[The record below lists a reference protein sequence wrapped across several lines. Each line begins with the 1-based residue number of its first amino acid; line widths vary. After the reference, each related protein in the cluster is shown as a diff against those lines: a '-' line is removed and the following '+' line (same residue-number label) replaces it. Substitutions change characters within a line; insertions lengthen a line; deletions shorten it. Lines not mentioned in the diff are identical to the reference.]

1 MNNSD
6 QRLIRSLKKGKKRVL
21 KLLYDAHSIRIFN
34 LAYRITS
41 NREDAEEVVQDT
53 FVKLWKFRSGIDTEK
68 NILGYIIVIA
78 RNLAIDVLKSRSKRI
93 ETENNEGLILQKLSE
108 NNNFYFEEAAR
119 QFDAA
124 IAQLPPKRREVFIL
138 KIHTNLTNKEI
149 ASKLNISETM
159 VEKQMRLAS
168 SILREIMNS
177 DE

>member
-1 MNNSD
+1 MNNSEQKLARD
-6 QRLIRSLKKGKKRVL
+6 LKRGKKKAL
-21 KLLYDAHSIRIFN
+21 KSLYDSHSVRLFN
-34 LAYRITS
+34 LAYRIPS
-41 NREDAEEVVQDT
+41 NKEDAEEVVQDT
-53 FVKLWKFRSGIDTEK
+53 FVKLWKFRSGIDTDS
-68 NILGYIIVIA
+68 NFLGYIIVIA
-78 RNLAIDVLKSRSKRI
+78 RNLSIDVLKGRSKRI
-93 ETENNEGLILQKLSE
+93 ETENDELILLQKLAE

-138 KIHTNLTNKEI
+138 KIHTNLTNKQI

-168 SILREIMNS
+168 STLRDIMNS

>member
-1 MNNSD
+1 VNNSEQKLVHD
-6 QRLIRSLKKGKKRVL
+6 LKRGQKKAL
-21 KLLYDAHSIRIFN
+21 KSLYDSHSVRLFN

-53 FVKLWKFRSGIDTEK
+53 FVKLWKFRSGIDTDCD
-68 NILGYIIVIA
+68 ILGYIIVIT
-78 RNLAIDVLKSRSKRI
+78 RNLAIDVLKGRSKRI
-93 ETENNEGLILQKLSE
+93 ETENGEHVLLQKLSE
-108 NNNFYFEEAAR
+108 NNNFYFEETAR

-138 KIHTNLTNKEI
+138 KIHTNLTNKQI

-168 SILREIMNS
+168 STLREIMS
-177 DE
+177 SEE

>member
-1 MNNSD
+1 MNISEQKLVRD
-6 QRLIRSLKKGKKRVL
+6 LKKGQKKAL
-21 KLLYDAHSIRIFN
+21 KSLYDSYSVRLFN

-53 FVKLWKFRSGIDTEK
+53 FVKLWKFRSGIDTNR
-68 NILGYIIVIA
+68 NILGYVIVIT
-78 RNLAIDVLKSRSKRI
+78 RNLATDVLKGRSKRI
-93 ETENNEGLILQKLSE
+93 DTENDEYVLLQKLSE
-108 NNNFYFEEAAR
+108 NNNFYFEETAR

-138 KIHTNLTNKEI
+138 KIHTNLTNRQI

-168 SILREIMNS
+168 STLREIMS
-177 DE
+177 AEE